1 MTPKIFVIEG
11 LLLDETGDEKNVDQ
25 AKVFLYDSSGT
36 NLVEEFVVARNGKFK
51 FDNEIIADHYTI
63 MAYGNG
69 SGNGGDRVHV
79 TTADITDLRI
89 PLSTE
94 GLRSEVSV
102 ERGVGQL
109 TVNWTDIPQAKS
121 YNIYKND
128 RMIQNIVGDTSYVD
142 IVAPGV
148 PTSYFV
154 RSIDLYDLEG
164 PESNIVTE

>member
-1 MTPKIFVIEG
+1 M
-11 LLLDETGDEKNVDQ
+11 LDETGDEKNVDQ

-36 NLVEEFVVARNGKFK
+36 NLVEEFVVSRNGKFK

-69 SGNGGDRVHV
+69 SGNGGDRVHI

-109 TVNWTDIPQAKS
+109 KLIGQ
-121 YNIYKND
+121 IYPRQNLITFI
-128 RMIQNIVGDTSYVD
+128 RMIV
-142 IVAPGV
+142 
-148 PTSYFV
+148 
-154 RSIDLYDLEG
+154 
-164 PESNIVTE
+164 